1 MPNAIQKPEVVTRYL
16 ELELQVVVS
25 HCMSSGNL
33 ILVHWK
39 SSQYSLY
46 LRNSI
51 SSPLICFF
59 DTILCKIWAPTSQ
72 KMCVVIVFD
81 FT

>member
-1 MPNAIQKPEVVTRYL
+1 MPFKSQKWSPDTLNWSYRWLLVT
-16 ELELQVVVS
+16 

-72 KMCVVIVFD
+72 KMCVAIVFD